1 MLVNGDFNVNQRG
14 QSSYTGEG
22 YGLDMW
28 KIRTSGTMTINSGY
42 VLFVGNSF
50 AQFIPV
56 SNFETSDYTVVIKLL
71 NEDARVYHFNSFT
84 GDYVEITLPNDTKV
98 KCSLQY
104 VNSKYIM
111 LTVWTLTGSAVNI
124 EYIDMFKGAIAFDH
138 RREDYA
144 TALMR
149 CERYLEVGQYAC
161 YGHREYWI
169 QGFTYRAQKADVPTV
184 KITFVADSNGLVQKS
199 FQAVSPNIYD
209 CPFIRL
215 TSGTAASVTGA
226 LNVAAQISCEP

>member
-1 MLVNGDFNVNQRG
+1 
-14 QSSYTGEG
+14 
-22 YGLDMW
+22 MW
-28 KIRTSGTMTINSGY
+28 KIRTSGTMTIHSGY
-42 VLFVGNSF
+42 VSFVGNSF
-50 AQFIPV
+50 AQFISV
-56 SNFETSDYTVVIKLL
+56 SNFETSDYTVIIKLL

-104 VNSKYIM
+104 VDSKYIM
-111 LTVWTLTGSAVNI
+111 LIVWPLTGSAVNV

-161 YGHREYWI
+161 YGHGEYWI

-199 FQAVSPNIYD
+199 FQAVSPNIFD